1 MQCLPAFLAFFFLAG
16 SAAGVELL
24 AKPVITPAGDGV
36 SITWTT
42 DVACGTR
49 ASYGTSLLKLDQK
62 VEGPVSEQHSVT
74 LAPLSRGMTYYYE
87 IGSARQKL
95 AAGSFVFGEAG
106 SQPAAASRAPSRSML
121 DRLVDALRPA
131 PAPPVAAPPP
141 PASTE
146 TPRGPPPTRAT
157 WGRMETLQDHFDRH
171 GADFR
176 ATSPDDYAAKA
187 WQFLQRARAG
197 QLLMKWDAEE
207 DSLRVF
213 DPSSRAFA
221 AYNRDGTTK
230 TFFRPNSASYWD
242 RQPGRSIQPSELP
255 FR

>member
-1 MQCLPAFLAFFFLAG
+1 MQRVPAFLALFFLAW

-24 AKPVITPAGDGV
+24 SKPVITPEGDGV
-36 SITWTT
+36 SIRWTT

-49 ASYGTSLLKLDQK
+49 ASFGTSLLKLDQK
-62 VEGPVSEQHSVT
+62 VEGPVSEQHSVS
-74 LAPLSRGMTYYYE
+74 LAPLTRSTTYYYE

-95 AAGSFVFGEAG
+95 AAGSFVFGEVG
-106 SQPAAASRAPSRSML
+106 SQPAAARAPSRSML
-121 DRLVDALRPA
+121 ERLVDALRPA
-131 PAPPVAAPPP
+131 PAPPVATPSA
-141 PASTE
+141 PASTQ
-146 TPRGPPPTRAT
+146 TSRAPPPTRTT

-176 ATSPDDYAAKA
+176 ATSPDDYAAQA

-197 QLLMKWDAEE
+197 GLLMKWDADEGT
-207 DSLRVF
+207 LRVF

>member
-1 MQCLPAFLAFFFLAG
+1 
-16 SAAGVELL
+16 
-24 AKPVITPAGDGV
+24 VITPAGDGV

-49 ASYGTSLLKLDQK
+49 ASFGTSLLKLDQK

-74 LAPLSRGMTYYYE
+74 LAPLTRGTTYYYE

-131 PAPPVAAPPP
+131 PAPPAAAPPP

-146 TPRGPPPTRAT
+146 TPRAPPPTRAT

-187 WQFLQRARAG
+187 WQFLEPARAG

-207 DSLRVF
+207 DTLRVF
-213 DPSSRAFA
+213 DPASRAFA

-255 FR
+255 LR

>member
-1 MQCLPAFLAFFFLAG
+1 MQRLPAFLAFFFLAW

-24 AKPVITPAGDGV
+24 SKPVINPAGDGV

-49 ASYGTSLLKLDQK
+49 ASFGTSLLQLDQK

-74 LAPLSRGMTYYYE
+74 LAPLTRGTTYYYE

-95 AAGSFVFGEAG
+95 AAGSFAFGETG
-106 SQPAAASRAPSRSML
+106 SAPAAARTPPRSML
-121 DRLVDALRPA
+121 ERLVDALRPA
-131 PAPPVAAPPP
+131 PAP

-146 TPRGPPPTRAT
+146 TPRGPPPTRVT

-197 QLLMKWDAEE
+197 QLLLKWDAEE

-213 DPSSRAFA
+213 DPASGAFA

-230 TFFRPNSASYWD
+230 TFFRPNSASYWN

>member
-1 MQCLPAFLAFFFLAG
+1 MQRVPVFLALFFLAG

-24 AKPVITPAGDGV
+24 SKPVITPEGDGV

-49 ASYGTSLLKLDQK
+49 ASFGTSLLKLDQK

-74 LAPLSRGMTYYYE
+74 LAPLTRSTTYYYE

-95 AAGSFVFGEAG
+95 AAGSFVFGETG
-106 SQPAAASRAPSRSML
+106 SPPAATRSPPRSML
-121 DRLVDALRPA
+121 ERLVDALRPA
-131 PAPPVAAPPP
+131 PAPPASAPPTS
-141 PASTE
+141 ASPE
-146 TPRGPPPTRAT
+146 TSRAPPPTRTT

-207 DSLRVF
+207 GTLRVF
-213 DPSSRAFA
+213 DPASRAFA

-255 FR
+255 LR